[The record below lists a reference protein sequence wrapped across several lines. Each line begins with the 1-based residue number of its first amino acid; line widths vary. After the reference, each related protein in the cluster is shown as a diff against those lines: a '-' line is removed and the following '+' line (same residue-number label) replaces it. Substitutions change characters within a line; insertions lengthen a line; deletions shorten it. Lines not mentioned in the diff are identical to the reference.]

1 MKYSNK
7 KHSKSGLNEDMRGVW
22 YLLVGLLLFIAT
34 YTNLAGGLSYFCKI
48 IMFRMIGVGI
58 FIAPLYIFYIGL
70 YITFLK
76 KSETHER
83 LLFGV
88 SLESF
93 AIVLFLSTLSIHSY
107 VELGFSEIISKVAN
121 TNEISLSGGVIGHAI
136 AYLFIKMIGFAG
148 AYIFVTFIIVLGLM
162 LIFDYTLVD
171 LFSIFSLDIIG
182 ESRKSNNNS
191 SYQQPLINYPKKNNQ
206 FEYTSRNNNE
216 NKNVNSFSSY
226 TEEHIPLYN
235 ERKEESINNNVV
247 DVSSFKNVNSKPN
260 IIFNG
265 RQNGPT
271 INLLEKGISNTLTK
285 EDKSEMFDKVSK
297 IENALANFNIK
308 TSIVNCIKGP
318 AVSRFELKIENGVK
332 VSKILGYKDDICL
345 ALGVKDVRIE
355 VPIPGKPLVGI
366 ETPNLKQ
373 TPVFLRDIL
382 ESNEFS
388 NAKGNVVFALGKDIT
403 GKSEVADLS
412 KLPHLLVAGT
422 TGSGKSVFLNS
433 IIISILYNYSE
444 EEVKFILIDPKK
456 VELTIYNKIPHL
468 LKDVVTSAE
477 EAIETLDW
485 LVMEMERRYS
495 ILSKAS
501 VRNIDSYKELFKE
514 GKVEKDMPFIVVI
527 IDELADLMMNTLKK
541 DTENYICRLAQ
552 LARACGIHLIV
563 ATQRPSVDVITGLI
577 KSNIP
582 SRISFSMSS
591 VTDSRTILDQGGAEA
606 LLGKGDMLYFPNGVK
621 FPIRIQSAFVS
632 EKEVSNIVN
641 SFKK

>member
-1 MKYSNK
+1 MKYDNK
-7 KHSKSGLNEDMRGVW
+7 KQNKNGINDDMRGVW
-22 YLLVGLLLFIAT
+22 YLLVGSLLFIAT

-48 IMFRMIGVGI
+48 VMFRIIGVGV
-58 FIAPLYIFYIGL
+58 FIAPLYIFYIGI

-76 KSETHER
+76 KSLIHER
-83 LLFGV
+83 LLFGI

-93 AIVLFLSTLSIHSY
+93 AIVLFLSTLSIHSF

-136 AYLFIKMIGFAG
+136 AYLFIKLIGFAG
-148 AYIFVTFIIVLGLM
+148 AYIFVTFMMILGLM
-162 LIFDYTLVD
+162 LIFDYTLSD
-171 LFSIFSLDIIG
+171 LFSIFSFDIIG
-182 ESRKSNNNS
+182 ETRKSSNS
-191 SYQQPLINYPKKNNQ
+191 NYEKPSLNYPKKNNQ
-206 FEYTSRNNNE
+206 YEYTRNNGKTE
-216 NKNVNSFSSY
+216 NINSFSSY
-226 TEEHIPLYN
+226 TEEHIPIYIEN
-235 ERKEESINNNVV
+235 KDETTPTTFVEVNNY
-247 DVSSFKNVNSKPN
+247 KNVNSKPN
-260 IIFNG
+260 ILFNG
-265 RQNGPT
+265 RKGGPT
-271 INLLEKGISNTLTK
+271 IELLEKGTSNTLTK

-308 TSIVNCIKGP
+308 TTIVNCIKGP

-373 TPVFLRDIL
+373 TPVYLRDIL
-382 ESNEFS
+382 ESSEFI
-388 NAKGNVVFALGKDIT
+388 NANGNVVFALGKDIT
-403 GKSEVADLS
+403 GKSEIADLS

-444 EEVKFILIDPKK
+444 EEVKFILIDPKM

-527 IDELADLMMNTLKK
+527 IDELADLMMNTFKK

-582 SRISFSMSS
+582 SRVSFSMSS

-632 EKEVSNIVN
+632 EKEVSKIVN